1 MTINN
6 KFILTGLVAS
16 SVMLHTGM
24 NTSFAEQDANTEYR
38 VITANSVNFRT
49 GPSTDYS
56 SIGKLNKGDKV
67 EYISESGSWVKVK
80 FEGKTGYVYGTYVGI
95 YTSTPTSV
103 KYVTASSLNV
113 RSGASTNY
121 SVIGTLSKGTKVEVI
136 STSNGWS
143 KIKYNGSVG
152 YVSSKYLDEKVSG
165 EDTSTS
171 TSIKYVTASSLNVRS
186 GASTNYS
193 VIGTLSKG
201 TKVEVISTSNG
212 WSKIK
217 YNGSV
222 GYVSSKYLDE
232 KVSGDNTSTST
243 SIKYVTASSLNVR
256 SGAST
261 NYSVIGTLSKG
272 AKVEVISTSNGWSKI
287 KYNGTIGYV
296 SSQHLSNSVV
306 EDNTTTSPSA
316 AVDKVISLA
325 KSLLGKPYVWAAEGP
340 NSFDCSGYTYY
351 VFKKAANTTIPR
363 TSVAQ
368 SKYGTYVSKSNLKP
382 GDLVFFDT
390 SGVNDGNVSHVG
402 IYIGNN
408 EFIHCSSS
416 KGKVIISQLNSSY
429 YSKAYVNARRVL

>member
-49 GPSTDYS
+49 GPSTNYS

-80 FEGKTGYVYGTYVGI
+80 FEGKTGYVYGTYVGT
-95 YTSTPTSV
+95 Y
-103 KYVTASSLNV
+103 
-113 RSGASTNY
+113 
-121 SVIGTLSKGTKVEVI
+121 
-136 STSNGWS
+136 
-143 KIKYNGSVG
+143 
-152 YVSSKYLDEKVSG
+152 
-165 EDTSTS
+165 
-171 TSIKYVTASSLNVRS
+171 
-186 GASTNYS
+186 
-193 VIGTLSKG
+193 
-201 TKVEVISTSNG
+201 
-212 WSKIK
+212 
-217 YNGSV
+217 
-222 GYVSSKYLDE
+222 
-232 KVSGDNTSTST
+232 TSTST

-287 KYNGTIGYV
+287 KYNGSIGYVSSKYLDEKVSGDNTSTSTSVKYVTASSLNVRSGASTNYSVIGTLSKGTKVEVISTSNGWSKIKYNGTIGYV
-296 SSQHLSNSVV
+296 SSQYLSDSVV
-306 EDNTTTSPSA
+306 EDNTTTSPSVT
-316 AVDKVISLA
+316 VDKVISLA